1 MHITAKTARGVKK
14 LKLAKGATVEDSL
27 KALSLHGCKHL
38 VFRSG
43 VPLPSDETLEDGEII
58 DVVSVFSGG

>member
-1 MHITAKTARGVKK
+1 MHITVKTSSGVKK

-38 VFRSG
+38 VLRSG
-43 VPLPSDETLEDGEII
+43 IPLPSDESLEDGETI